1 MAKEKNNQVEEAKE
15 VKEVAAPLE
24 PQEPIVV
31 KIEDPAPVVPLRPSK
46 NGRVILAQRDANG
59 NAIDGTE
66 FEVSEFT
73 ARHYPS
79 EKYVTKKK

>member
-31 KIEDPAPVVPLRPSK
+31 KIEDPAPVVTLTTSK
-46 NGRVILAQRDANG
+46 KNFVIVAQRGTDG
-59 NAIDGTE
+59 KAIEGTE
-66 FEVSEFT
+66 FEVSEYT
-73 ARHYPS
+73 ARNYS
-79 EKYVTKKK
+79 LDKYVIKKK